1 MIEEPNG
8 LQRLNLGRLV
18 VSYTRKFAL
27 TDPREALEYFY
38 RLRYVVIKF
47 ICLSLSL
54 RTLKDGQEKNL
65 FLSCVSD
72 LVTESREVCHIIL
85 TICYIL
91 FSV

>member
-38 RLRYVVIKF
+38 RLR
-47 ICLSLSL
+47 
-54 RTLKDGQEKNL
+54 
-65 FLSCVSD
+65 
-72 LVTESREVCHIIL
+72 
-85 TICYIL
+85 
-91 FSV
+91 